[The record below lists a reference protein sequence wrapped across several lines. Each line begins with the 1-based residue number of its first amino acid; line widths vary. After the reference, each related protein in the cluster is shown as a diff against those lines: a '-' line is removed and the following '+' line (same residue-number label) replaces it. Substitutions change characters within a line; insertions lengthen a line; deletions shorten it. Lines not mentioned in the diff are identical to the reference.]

1 MSEWTPEK
9 MAFRKKTAPK
19 RKPRRRRVMK
29 QKNAYKPKQKK
40 RFMRK
45 RQPFVETKKAYQIS
59 TGSTG
64 LICNPLYEPSDETAA
79 RYRVWANK
87 NLSPIGNF
95 LFMGRGTAINQYLG
109 RDIYS
114 KYLKQ
119 KIEVTLP
126 HNTPAD
132 TTNPGSTPEANRPYH
147 RITQPIQLWVVWGW
161 IKRPAGTSTD
171 LTDVDPTNQ
180 ITNADVR
187 HMIDQITDYG
197 KNLIGDV
204 NQRENKVDVDQ
215 SDFLTFKDRRKNIWT
230 MKKRLLRPRSARSS
244 VKVPDSA
251 IGQFVYQTDFE
262 NPPGE
267 NPGEGHPAHVKSDW
281 GDFTTSG
288 YPNKLQTTISWK
300 TNRKIRMAQVGAD
313 PTNGFAQDSWIPYSY
328 LICPKEFQ
336 DAANKASP
344 ATYVYGSASGGDLR
358 QYHDLVGEI
367 KVTAA
372 HCHWFSDS

>member
-29 QKNAYKPKQKK
+29 QKNAYKPKNKL

-59 TGSTG
+59 TGNTG
-64 LICNPLYEPSDETAA
+64 LICNPLVENSDETAPKV
-79 RYRVWANK
+79 RLWRNR
-87 NLSPIGNF
+87 NLSPIANF
-95 LFMGRGTAINQYLG
+95 LFMMRGTGDDQFLG

-119 KIEVTLP
+119 KIEVILP
-126 HNTPAD
+126 HDTPAD
-132 TTNPGSTPEANRPYH
+132 TTNPGSTPEANRPFH

-161 IKRPAGTSTD
+161 IKRPAGTTKD
-171 LTDVDPTNQ
+171 LLDPPN
-180 ITNADVR
+180 IVEVADIR
-187 HMIDQITDYG
+187 LMIDQLTDDG
-197 KNLIGDV
+197 KHLIGDV
-204 NQRENKVDVDQ
+204 NQRLGKVDEDQ
-215 SDFLTFKDRRKNIWT
+215 SDYLTFKDKRKNIWT
-230 MKKRLLRPRSARSS
+230 MKKRLLRPSRTISS
-244 VKVPDSA
+244 VKPPTDQ
-251 IGQFVYQTDFE
+251 IGKFVYQTDFQ

-267 NPGEGHPAHVKSDW
+267 DPGEGHPSHVKSDW
-281 GDFTTSG
+281 GDFRTSG

-300 TNRKIRMAQVGAD
+300 TNRKMRMAQRGEN
-313 PTNGFAQDSWIPYSY
+313 PLNGFAQDSWIPYSY